1 MRHIGIY
8 VWWRCGKLDG
18 DSYDTEFEVSD
29 EEYNTIVELV
39 KTYIKENCEDD
50 DIYVD
55 PQDFTNN
62 YFYDN
67 ARSLYEKI
75 DKETTEI
82 LISDTI
88 ATSESW
94 FSEEDEGCTI
104 EEYINNNYEF
114 GFYLSDVCIDN
125 IVDSL

>member
-1 MRHIGIY
+1 MRYIGIY

-39 KTYIKENCEDD
+39 KKYIKENCEDD

-55 PQDFTNN
+55 PQDFTCN
-62 YFYDN
+62 YFSEN

-75 DKETTEI
+75 EKETADT
-82 LISDTI
+82 LIS
-88 ATSESW
+88 ATVEFAGDW
-94 FSEEDEGCTI
+94 FSEEDEGCTL
-104 EEYINNNYEF
+104 EEYLNKYYDF
-114 GFYLSDVCIDN
+114 GFYFSEEFLSD